1 MEHPCDMTP
10 AIDQVR
16 KAGIA
21 FRVHEYVHDP
31 RAEEYGLEAAQ
42 SLGLDPKRV
51 FKTLLVMLDG
61 DRKRLA
67 VGIVPVEQLL
77 NLKQIAKALAAKTAE
92 MADPKDAERATG
104 YMVGG
109 ISPMGQKKLFPTVL
123 DESALAFSTIYVSG
137 GRRGV
142 DVELSPQDLV
152 KVCNGL
158 TAPIARVR

>member
-1 MEHPCDMTP
+1 MTP
-10 AIDQVR
+10 AIDQAR

-31 RAEEYGLEAAQ
+31 RAQEYGLEAAQ

-77 NLKQIAKALAAKTAE
+77 NLKQIAKALRVKTAE
-92 MADPKDAERATG
+92 MAVPKDAERATG
-104 YMVGG
+104 YTVGG
-109 ISPMGQKKLFPTVL
+109 ISPLGQKKLLPTVL

-137 GRRGV
+137 GRRGL
-142 DVELSPQDLV
+142 DVELAPQDLV
-152 KVCNGL
+152 KLCSGL
-158 TAPIARVR
+158 TAPIARAR